1 MRVPG
6 SKGATVYN
14 PIFLHFK
21 MKRIKSPIL
30 LMISVR
36 VMQRVKSRLNSV
48 LFYCWDSL
56 VTLGCSKV
64 RRGGYSG
71 SIARGAFSQSGVRS
85 TGVDVWL
92 SAVMFWIYMRL
103 NIKAPQGENLS
114 PAAVR
119 RFNFVKHIHLFC
131 TRPSRMLLVLPFQP
145 SEISDSQHNQNKPSP
160 RKHNTFQMCATLRCN
175 AQIKTSCLELHR
187 FYLTNQKEL
196 CCLIGSDALSTW
208 RPD

>member
-1 MRVPG
+1 
-6 SKGATVYN
+6 
-14 PIFLHFK
+14 
-21 MKRIKSPIL
+21 MKRIKPPIL
-30 LMISVR
+30 LMISAQVLRR
-36 VMQRVKSRLNSV
+36 VQSKLNSV

-114 PAAVR
+114 PVAVR

-131 TRPSRMLLVLPFQP
+131 TRSSRMLLAPPFP
-145 SEISDSQHNQNKPSP
+145 SSKISAQEDSQHNQNKPSP
-160 RKHNTFQMCATLRCN
+160 SKHNTFQMGATLRCN
-175 AQIKTSCLELHR
+175 AQIKVSCLELHR

-196 CCLIGSDALSTW
+196 CCLNGSDVLSTW
-208 RPD
+208 RPE

>member
-1 MRVPG
+1 
-6 SKGATVYN
+6 
-14 PIFLHFK
+14 
-21 MKRIKSPIL
+21 MKRIKPPIL
-30 LMISVR
+30 LMISAQVLRR
-36 VMQRVKSRLNSV
+36 VQSKLNSV

-114 PAAVR
+114 PVAVR
-119 RFNFVKHIHLFC
+119 RFNFVKHIHLFF
-131 TRPSRMLLVLPFQP
+131 TRSSRMLLAPPFP
-145 SEISDSQHNQNKPSP
+145 SSKISAQEDSQHNQNKPSP
-160 RKHNTFQMCATLRCN
+160 SKHNTFQMGATLRCN
-175 AQIKTSCLELHR
+175 AQIKASCLELHR

-196 CCLIGSDALSTW
+196 CCLNGSDVLSTW
-208 RPD
+208 RPE

>member
-6 SKGATVYN
+6 SRGATVYN

-36 VMQRVKSRLNSV
+36 VMQRVESRLNSV

-71 SIARGAFSQSGVRS
+71 SIARGMFSQSGVRS

-92 SAVMFWIYMRL
+92 SALMFWIYMRL
-103 NIKAPQGENLS
+103 NKKKLLKEKTFPQQQCDALNLS
-114 PAAVR
+114 NIFIYFA
-119 RFNFVKHIHLFC
+119 H
-131 TRPSRMLLVLPFQP
+131 VL
-145 SEISDSQHNQNKPSP
+145 SG
-160 RKHNTFQMCATLRCN
+160 
-175 AQIKTSCLELHR
+175 
-187 FYLTNQKEL
+187 
-196 CCLIGSDALSTW
+196 CCLYRLSNHQNYLIPSTIRTNHLHEYAMHSKW
-208 RPD
+208 VQH

>member
-1 MRVPG
+1 MRVLG
-6 SKGATVYN
+6 SRGAAVYN

-21 MKRIKSPIL
+21 MKRIKSPIQ
-30 LMISVR
+30 LMISVWVMRR
-36 VMQRVKSRLNSV
+36 VESRLNSV

-64 RRGGYSG
+64 RRGGYGG

-103 NIKAPQGENLS
+103 NIKAPQEENLS

-119 RFNFVKHIHLFC
+119 RFNFAKHIHLFC
-131 TRPSRMLLVLPFQP
+131 TRPSRRLLVPPFQP
-145 SEISDSQHNQNKPSP
+145 SKISDFQHNQNKPSP
-160 RKHNTFQMCATLRCN
+160 
-175 AQIKTSCLELHR
+175 
-187 FYLTNQKEL
+187 QKD
-196 CCLIGSDALSTW
+196 IHSKW
-208 RPD
+208 VQH